1 MSQHETIKS
10 LISSTQLQ
18 EGMTIEVYRLVPKMA
33 GESEIA
39 PTLEI
44 VEAINPLV
52 GLGNFRTSN
61 FLTGSFLFRRS

>member
-1 MSQHETIKS
+1 
-10 LISSTQLQ
+10 
-18 EGMTIEVYRLVPKMA
+18 MTIEVYRLVPKMA